1 MNKNRVPQLSKE
13 ISYHSINKN
22 EYFIHETQWDH
33 RVKISS
39 QLYDFLQIIDNK
51 KTLETIVVEYNSK
64 YDYKLKVDF
73 CYAFLFE
80 KLAEYGI
87 IINENQVIKP
97 NEKPD
102 YLKLSFIVISEKQ
115 VSKFTKYLQFLF
127 LPGVMITILI
137 LSIFILSLSFY
148 QFYNQILY
156 SNIAKSEWLTFFLL
170 SFVGV
175 TFHEFGHASAAHY
188 FKAKHGGIGG
198 GFYLFIPVYFADVTD
213 IWKLPKIQ
221 RIIVNA
227 AGIYFEIVYMLFLI
241 LIGFV
246 FQSQLLIVLSC
257 VISFSVLRN
266 LNPFLR
272 SDGYWILSDAIEK
285 PNLMHHGSKNV
296 AQVFKSKKNWKGLDY
311 FVLFYGL
318 ISKSFILFFLYFVLI
333 KNPDSILY
341 FPQNF
346 AKFVSNIF
354 NKNSHFSL
362 AELGKILIPILF
374 FYLVFK
380 WLKVL
385 IKKII

>member
-1 MNKNRVPQLSKE
+1 MNKDIVPQLSKY
-13 ISYHSINKN
+13 ISYHPINKS

-39 QLYDFLQIIDNK
+39 QLYDFLHLVDNK
-51 KTLETIVVEYNSK
+51 KTLETIVIEYNSK
-64 YDYKLKVDF
+64 YDSNLKVDF
-73 CYAFLFE
+73 CHGFLFE
-80 KLAEYGI
+80 KLAEFGI
-87 IINENQVIKP
+87 ILNEDQVIKP
-97 NEKPD
+97 NEKPN

-127 LPGVMITILI
+127 LPRVMILI
-137 LSIFILSLSFY
+137 LMLSVIILSFSFY

-156 SNIAKSEWLTFFLL
+156 SNIAKSEWMIFFLL

-198 GFYLFIPVYFADVTD
+198 GFYLFMPVYFADVTD

-227 AGIYFEIVYMLFLI
+227 AGMYFEIVYMLFLI
-241 LIGFV
+241 FIGFV
-246 FQSQLLIVLSC
+246 FQNQLLIILSC
-257 VISFSVLRN
+257 VISFSILRN

-285 PNLMHHGSKNV
+285 PNLMHHGTLKV
-296 AQVFKSKKNWKGLDY
+296 LQIFKRKKNWRGLDY

-318 ISKSFILFFLYFVLI
+318 ISKSFILFFLYYVII
-333 KNPDSILY
+333 KNPNSILY
-341 FPQNF
+341 FPQNL
-346 AKFVSNIF
+346 ANFVSNIF
-354 NKNSHFSL
+354 NENSRFSL
-362 AELGKILIPILF
+362 AELGKLLIPILF
-374 FYLVFK
+374 FYLIFR
-380 WLKVL
+380 WLKAL
-385 IKKII
+385 IIKII